1 MLKGVS
7 DIFLNSCKSQVLVIE
22 TAIKLNYFRS
32 KKFPT
37 IISLTISL
45 YNLKCLIVFS
55 ISYNKF
61 LPFDFILSASKSFSF
76 SSSSSSIWVST
87 GSNSSSF
94 FSPFSNSE
102 FSSFSFSRI
111 SRALDSATANAARNA
126 VDASLSLPSFL
137 NNADEPSL
145 SRPSF
150 LNNVDEMSFLNNV
163 DETSFLNAVE
173 ASDLLSSLLDE
184 GVGETENEKW

>member
-1 MLKGVS
+1 MLKVIF
-7 DIFLNSCKSQVLVIE
+7 DIFKMVQVSSIVVMMLNLFQRVLFRKQMFNCV
-22 TAIKLNYFRS
+22 LN
-32 KKFPT
+32 K
-37 IISLTISL
+37 
-45 YNLKCLIVFS
+45 
-55 ISYNKF
+55 YNKF
-61 LPFDFILSASKSFSF
+61 LPFDFILSASNSFSF

-126 VDASLSLPSFL
+126 VEASLSLPSFL
-137 NNADEPSL
+137 NNGDEPSL

-173 ASDLLSSLLDE
+173 ASDRLSSLLDE
-184 GVGETENEKW
+184 GVGETKNGKWKF